1 MLLPMRSRF
10 LPNSTTFKLLSI
22 ASTMMVMVAF
32 AAFSVAQNSSQGD
45 VLAPG
50 SKNLIQPADLAKA
63 LQSNN
68 KPMVLYVGPAMFYQ
82 HAHVAGAE
90 FVGQAGRADGL
101 AKLHARAASLPHEQP
116 IVIYCGCCPWEHCP
130 NIRPAF
136 RELEKMGFTNVRVLY
151 LPTSFGVDWAEK
163 GYPIAKGE

>member
-10 LPNSTTFKLLSI
+10 LPDSKTFKLLSI
-22 ASTMMVMVAF
+22 ASTMLVMAAF
-32 AAFSVAQNSSQGD
+32 AFAQNSSKED
-45 VLAPG
+45 VLARG